1 MNTDLLLQYYRAVGH
16 ERFRHEVTN
25 KKLPP
30 EIQEVFDEITGSIKL
45 ISKLDNFPILIIIEE
60 V

>member
-1 MNTDLLLQYYRAVGH
+1 MNTDLLLQYYRAVGY

-30 EIQEVFDEITGSIKL
+30 EIQEVFDELTGSIKL
-45 ISKLDNFPILIIIEE
+45 ISKLDDFPILIIIEE
-60 V
+60 